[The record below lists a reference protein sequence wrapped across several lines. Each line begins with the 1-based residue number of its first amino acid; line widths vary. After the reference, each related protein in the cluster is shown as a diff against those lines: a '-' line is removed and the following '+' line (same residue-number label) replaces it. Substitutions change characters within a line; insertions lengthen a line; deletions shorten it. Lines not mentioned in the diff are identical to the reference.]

1 MRERLI
7 LSVVKANA
15 NDDLDRI
22 INRVEALKAG
32 FKYLSRREFKK
43 IDKALNLL
51 DQSID
56 KAWEKKKKSP
66 DYVPIPNAEI
76 DKIVDDIRKEYA

>member
-56 KAWEKKKKSP
+56 KVWEKKKKSP
-66 DYVPIPNAEI
+66 DYVPIPDAEI